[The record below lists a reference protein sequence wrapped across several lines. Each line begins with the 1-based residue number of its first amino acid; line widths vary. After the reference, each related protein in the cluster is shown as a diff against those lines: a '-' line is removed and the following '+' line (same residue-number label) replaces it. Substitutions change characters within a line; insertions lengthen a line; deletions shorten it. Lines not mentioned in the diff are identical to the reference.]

1 MLAVRIES
9 ELEDKLD
16 ALAKLKQRSKS
27 DLVREAIQRMLDDT
41 EDVELAETAFAKT
54 KSSKPL
60 SQLRKE
66 LGLEG

>member
-9 ELEDKLD
+9 ELESRLD
-16 ALAKLKQRSKS
+16 ALAKLRQRSKS
-27 DLVREAIQRMLDDT
+27 DLVREAILRML
-41 EDVELAETAFAKT
+41 EDIEDAELAEVALTQT
-54 KSSKPL
+54 KSSKSL

>member
-41 EDVELAETAFAKT
+41 EDVELAETALAKT

>member
-9 ELEDKLD
+9 ELESQLD

-27 DLVREAIQRMLDDT
+27 DLVREAIVRMLEDL
-41 EDVELAETAFAKT
+41 EDVELAEMALAKT

-60 SQLRKE
+60 GQLRKE